1 MGKSSRQIKAAQRGN
16 TSAIE
21 HIETTDDSFLPEAV
35 ELAKYKEV
43 DPECVNWLK
52 ARAEQEQAARINF
65 NERRMSLFEN
75 SNSRIHSLDLLRVIF
90 AFVII
95 MSGMA
100 FSSFLIYSGL
110 KTQGTLFAGTTIVIA
125 ALAFLRFRKSS
136 SEINK

>member
-21 HIETTDDSFLPEAV
+21 HIETTDDSFLPEAA

-75 SNSRIHSLDLLRVIF
+75 SNSRVIF